1 MGRPRA
7 WRRELIRRATPRRR
21 TNQHASQAF
30 LWSTPLVGITTWRDN
45 QAVAYD
51 VKNDTDFV
59 ILKSLKEKRG
69 IEMIH

>member
-1 MGRPRA
+1 MAGLVDTAGGAP
-7 WRRELIRRATPRRR
+7 RR
-21 TNQHASQAF
+21 TNQR
-30 LWSTPLVGITTWRDN
+30 LTGLPWSTPLVGITTWRDN